1 MVHAIM
7 GATDMREAAN
17 ARFSASLFM
26 RDIIADV
33 PGGWDHG
40 DTVAVGF
47 RCRSAAGAPAQWV
60 ENALSLL

>member
-1 MVHAIM
+1 
-7 GATDMREAAN
+7 
-17 ARFSASLFM
+17 M